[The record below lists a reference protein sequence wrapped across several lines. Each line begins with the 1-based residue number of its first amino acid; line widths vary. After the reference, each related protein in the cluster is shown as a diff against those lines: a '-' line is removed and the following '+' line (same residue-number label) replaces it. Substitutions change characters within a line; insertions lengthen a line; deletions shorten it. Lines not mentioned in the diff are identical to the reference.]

1 MPRDINQN
9 IDRQFSKTGVYL
21 QKDTLER
28 SGRYVS
34 SVQNSL
40 KQSDGSGSVSDDA
53 NATIAPS
60 FGRLAPSIEALGAS
74 IKQHVIRDTDV
85 QTVPLQVWEG
95 RVVSVDLESQTMEV
109 FLSSTLGGYEAHT
122 GDIDLQWVS
131 EQDKDLVIPGAV
143 FYLTLF
149 KRSKRGTVENSQE
162 LRFRRQPNWSKPQL
176 ALISK
181 GADALLAKMGT
192 PRSL

>member
-9 IDRQFSKTGVYL
+9 FDRQFSKTGVYL
-21 QKDTLER
+21 QRDTLER

-34 SVQNSL
+34 SLQNSL
-40 KQSDGSGSVSDDA
+40 KQPEGSGAISDDV

-60 FGRLAPSIEALGAS
+60 VGRLAPSIEALGAS
-74 IKQHVIRDTDV
+74 IKQHVIRDADV

-95 RVVSVDLESQTMEV
+95 RVVSVDLDNQTMEV

-131 EQDKDLVIPGAV
+131 EQDKDLVVPGAV

-162 LRFRRQPNWSKPQL
+162 LRFRRQPNWTKHQL